1 MDRMDDQDDIA
12 SDDEVNNVDAE
23 PLTVFQMTFT

>member
-1 MDRMDDQDDIA
+1 MDQMDDQDDIA
-12 SDDEVNNVDAE
+12 FDDEVNNVDAE

>member
-1 MDRMDDQDDIA
+1 MDQMDDQDDIA

-23 PLTVFQMTFT
+23 PLIVFQMTFT